1 MSANGMDIAQDVLA
15 AETRI
20 RPHLNETSLVHS
32 SYYSELGGANVYL
45 KLENLQPTGSFKVR
59 GALNKVLS
67 LSDAERAGGIVTAS
81 SGNHGAAVALA
92 LSKTGAKGI
101 VFVPEHASSAK
112 VANIK
117 RLGAE
122 VRFFGDD
129 SAVTESHARQ
139 YAADNGATFIS
150 PYNDREVAAG
160 QGTLA
165 VELFRQLDCIDAI
178 FIALGGG
185 GLVGGIA
192 AHVRSVAPA
201 TRVYAVSPENS
212 KVMIES
218 VKTNRILD
226 LPSQPTLSDGTAGGV
241 EPGSITFELCRD
253 LVDEYVTVTEEEI
266 AEALKE
272 FMAVEH
278 MLIEGAAA
286 VTVAAYLK
294 HKQDLDGKNVVVVI
308 CGANI
313 ALDVLKSVL

>member
-1 MSANGMDIAQDVLA
+1 MDISQDVLS
-15 AETRI
+15 AEVRI
-20 RPHLNETSLVHS
+20 RPHLNETSLVYS
-32 SYYSELGGANVYL
+32 PYYSELGDANVYL

-67 LSDAERAGGIVTAS
+67 LSDPERARGIVTAS

-92 LSKTGAKGI
+92 LSKTAAKGI
-101 VFVPEHASSAK
+101 VFVPEQASSAK

-129 SAVTESHARQ
+129 SAVTESHARR
-139 YAADNGATFIS
+139 YAADHDATFIS

-160 QGTLA
+160 QGTLSL
-165 VELFRQLDCIDAI
+165 ELFRQLESIDAI
-178 FIALGGG
+178 FVALGGG
-185 GLVGGIA
+185 GLVSGIA
-192 AHVRSVAPA
+192 SHVRSVAP
-201 TRVYAVSPENS
+201 TTQVFAVSPQNS
-212 KVMIES
+212 MVMIES
-218 VKTNRILD
+218 VKANRILD

-241 EPGSITFELCRD
+241 EPGSITFELVRD
-253 LVDEYVTVTEEEI
+253 LVDEYATVSEQEI

-272 FMAVEH
+272 FMEVEH

-286 VTVAAYLK
+286 AAVAAYLK
-294 HKQDLDGKNVVVVI
+294 TRDRLVGKNVVLVI

-313 ALDVLKSVL
+313 SLDVLKSIL

>member
-1 MSANGMDIAQDVLA
+1 M
-15 AETRI
+15 
-20 RPHLNETSLVHS
+20 
-32 SYYSELGGANVYL
+32 
-45 KLENLQPTGSFKVR
+45 
-59 GALNKVLS
+59 
-67 LSDAERAGGIVTAS
+67 
-81 SGNHGAAVALA
+81 A
-92 LSKTGAKGI
+92 LSPPPVATMGQPLRWSLAKTGAKGI
-101 VFVPEHASSAK
+101 VFVPEHASSTK

-165 VELFRQLDCIDAI
+165 VELFRQLDNIDAI
-178 FIALGGG
+178 FVALGGG
-185 GLVGGIA
+185 GLVGGVA

-201 TRVYAVSPENS
+201 TRVYAVSPENY

-218 VKTNRILD
+218 VKANRILD

-253 LVDEYVTVTEEEI
+253 LVDEYATVTEEEI

-278 MLIEGAAA
+278 LLIEGAAA
-286 VTVAAYLK
+286 AAVAVAAYLK
-294 HKQDLDGKNVVVVI
+294 HKQDLAGKNVVVVI